1 KNTIR
6 RGDADLSYELMLM
19 RITIN
24 EMKIT
29 RLTSIITQN
38 VWQRLDMENYYD
50 QVVEDLMMRNR
61 TRTLPSNLPN
71 NISDIICKKRR
82 HASFTTDINDRYDDE
97 KEISYDKEDPALM
110 DDFSFD
116 ETAF

>member
-1 KNTIR
+1 MAGQCHLWIDRYLLQKGKKTLNKPWI
-6 RGDADLSYELMLM
+6 GL
-19 RITIN
+19 
-24 EMKIT
+24 
-29 RLTSIITQN
+29 LTN
-38 VWQRLDMENYYD
+38 WLDMENYYD